1 MNSEFPRSFFLVIE
15 TIDVHHVADDD
26 QMENSHYPTT
36 LKNGQQ
42 SLYREL

>member
-26 QMENSHYPTT
+26 QMEKSHYPIT
-36 LKNGQQ
+36 LKNG
-42 SLYREL
+42 YREL